1 MAKIQFVA
9 RIDDVPYG
17 DAMLVSPLIRRV
29 IAENPSKY
37 TYRGTGTYIVGNGLV
52 AVIDPGPILDS
63 HRQALERA
71 LVGSRVVAIVIT
83 HCHSDHSPLAKW
95 LHETTGAPTYGVGP
109 HFASA
114 SGDDDADDDELVDES
129 SSVGAPVEIREDID
143 LDFVPT
149 WIARDGDVIVDTGE
163 FTLVAVTTPGHTS
176 NHMCVALPQERALFS
191 GDHIMGW
198 STTVVS
204 PPDGDMRSYIES
216 LKKVQLRDDAVIWPT
231 HGGPVTNPHAFLA
244 QYLAHRLDREDQIV
258 CCLRDGVSTI
268 AEIVEQLYKEVP
280 KTLHKAAGRSVLSHL
295 IKLIE
300 DGRVVVADGS
310 NPRRKAVFA
319 LA

>member
-1 MAKIQFVA
+1 MARIQFVA
-9 RIDDVPYG
+9 RIDGVPYG
-17 DAMLVSPLIRRV
+17 DAVLVSPLIRRV

-37 TYRGTGTYIVGNGLV
+37 TYRGTGTYIVGNGDV

-71 LVGSRVVAIVIT
+71 LGASRVVAIVIT

-109 HFASA
+109 HLASA
-114 SGDDDADDDELVDES
+114 PDDDDDDGDDEGDDDES
-129 SSVGAPVEIREDID
+129 VEIREDID
-143 LDFVPT
+143 RDFVPT
-149 WIARDGDVIVDTGE
+149 RIVRDGDTIIDTGE
-163 FTLVAVTTPGHTS
+163 FALVAVTTPGHTS

-191 GDHIMGW
+191 GDHVMGW

-204 PPDGDMRSYIES
+204 PPDGDMRSYIDS
-216 LKKVQLRDDAVIWPT
+216 LKKVQLRNDAVIWPT
-231 HGGPVTNPHAFLA
+231 HGGPITNPQTFLV
-244 QYLAHRLDREDQIV
+244 QYLAHRLEREEQIV
-258 CCLRDGVSTI
+258 GCLSDGLSTI
-268 AEIVEQLYKEVP
+268 VEMVAQLYEEVP

-300 DGRVVVADGS
+300 DDRVVVADGS
-310 NPRRKAVFA
+310 KPRHNSMFE

>member
-1 MAKIQFVA
+1 VAVIQFVA

-17 DAMLVSPLIRRV
+17 DVVQVSPLIRRV

-37 TYRGTGTYIVGNGLV
+37 TYRGTGTYIVGNGDV

-71 LVGSRVVAIVIT
+71 LVGSRVAAIVVT

-109 HFASA
+109 HAASA
-114 SGDDDADDDELVDES
+114 PGDDDDDDDELVDDS
-129 SSVGAPVEIREDID
+129 PTAGAPVEIREDLD
-143 LDFVPT
+143 RDFVPT
-149 WIARDGDVIVDTGE
+149 RIVRDGDVIIDTGE
-163 FTLVAVTTPGHTS
+163 FTLVAVATPGHTS
-176 NHMCVALPQERALFS
+176 NHMCVSLPQERALFS
-191 GDHIMGW
+191 GDHVMGW
-198 STTVVS
+198 STTVIS
-204 PPDGDMRSYIES
+204 PPDGDMRSYIDS

-231 HGGPVTNPHAFLA
+231 HGGPITDPQTFLA
-244 QYLAHRLDREDQIV
+244 QYLAHRLEREEQIV
-258 CCLRDGVSTI
+258 GCLRDGMSTI
-268 AEIVEQLYKEVP
+268 AEIVAQLYKEVP
-280 KTLHKAAGRSVLSHL
+280 ETLHKAAGRSVLSHL

-300 DGRVVVADGS
+300 DGRVVADGS
-310 NPRRKAVFA
+310 KPRRKEVFA